1 MVNGPES
8 DRLILPRS
16 VDASGERGADSR
28 VGRPSGGG
36 GGPGNPAWAD
46 VPWRTIVSVVGVVL
60 ATYILLVLVL
70 ATARIIA
77 WVAVAGFFA
86 IVLAPLVRRVQAKV
100 GDRRTVAT
108 SIVVF
113 STLAAM
119 VGVITLFILPV
130 RSQLVNV
137 LTDLPGTVRDA
148 ARGRGPIGNLVK
160 KLHIESYVQHNE
172 VKLAKAAAKLNDY
185 TVETATTV
193 ISVALAFITITLI
206 TFLFLSQ
213 SEAMGRAAM
222 NVMPHRRRASVRRI
236 AVEAAGAVSGY
247 VIGNLLVSLVAGV
260 AAFICLVSV
269 RVPSPVV
276 LALFVAF
283 ADLIPLV
290 GATLGAAV
298 SVLAAFLY
306 SPTAGLVSLIFFI
319 IYQQVEN
326 GLIYPWIMAR
336 KVNVN
341 PLVILLSVLVGVEL
355 FGILGAL
362 LAVPASGALQVIIK
376 AVRQEHGR
384 EQLVLPDN
392 ISQSAE
398 MPTR

>member
-1 MVNGPES
+1 MVNGPET

-16 VDASGERGADSR
+16 VDASGERSAESRGA
-28 VGRPSGGG
+28 RPTGGSGGSR
-36 GGPGNPAWAD
+36 NPAWAD

-60 ATYILLVLVL
+60 ATYVVLILVL
-70 ATARIIA
+70 ATVRIIA
-77 WVAVAGFFA
+77 WVVVAGFFA
-86 IVLAPLVRRVQAKV
+86 IVLAPLVRRVQARV

-108 SIVVF
+108 SIVVI

-119 VGVITLFILPV
+119 VGVITLFIMPV

-148 ARGRGPIGNLVK
+148 AKGRGPIGNLVK

-172 VKLAKAAAKLNDY
+172 VKLAKAATKLNDY
-185 TVETATTV
+185 SVETATTA

-213 SEAMGRAAM
+213 SEAMGRAVM

-355 FGILGAL
+355 FGIVGAL

-392 ISQSAE
+392 ISEPVE
-398 MPTR
+398 MKTR